1 MNRGAKY
8 LLCVIDVFIKY
19 SRVNSLKDKKTMT
32 LFHSFIGIVNESKG
46 NHTNNGLIKEK
57 DFTILFCKNG

>member
-32 LFHSFIGIVNESKG
+32 LFHNFIGIVNESKG
-46 NHTNNGLIKEK
+46 NHINNGLIKENN
-57 DFTILFCKNG
+57 FTILFCKIG

>member
-46 NHTNNGLIKEK
+46 NHINNGLIKENN
-57 DFTILFCKNG
+57 FTILFCKIG